1 MSDLR
6 TLLNKICRSSS
17 PQVTNAVF
25 LAIPKPLGYG
35 FSEYAIAGAYGT
47 PIVCFTFIYDLSVG

>member
-6 TLLNKICRSSS
+6 TLLNKIRRSSS
-17 PQVTNAVF
+17 SQVTNAVF
-25 LAIPKPLGYG
+25 LAIPKPHGYG

-47 PIVCFTFIYDLSVG
+47 PIVFLPLVYDFSVG